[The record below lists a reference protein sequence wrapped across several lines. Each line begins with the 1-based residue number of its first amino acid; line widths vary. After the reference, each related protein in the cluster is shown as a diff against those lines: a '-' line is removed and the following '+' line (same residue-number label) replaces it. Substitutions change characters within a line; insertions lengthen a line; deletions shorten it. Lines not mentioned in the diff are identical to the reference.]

1 MRLEKGVKRLNRRSN
16 SENKHLHEKFK
27 NLKKQTTSVRE
38 VIVNIRYFSQWIF
51 LAGSAKK
58 IHWLKYG

>member
-38 VIVNIRYFSQWIF
+38 VIVNIRYFSQ
-51 LAGSAKK
+51 
-58 IHWLKYG
+58 